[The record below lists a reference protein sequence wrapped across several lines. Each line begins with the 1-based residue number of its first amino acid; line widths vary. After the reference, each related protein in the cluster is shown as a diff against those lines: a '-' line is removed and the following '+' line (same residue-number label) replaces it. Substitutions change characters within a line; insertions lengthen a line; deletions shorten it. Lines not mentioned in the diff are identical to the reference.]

1 MAARV
6 LAGMGLDLVTDAE
19 LRASARADFDQRTQG
34 NPYRSPL
41 PAERKHPLGT
51 PPELLAKMERS

>member
-1 MAARV
+1 MARQMQALIHGGQQQRKG
-6 LAGMGLDLVTDAE
+6 AA
-19 LRASARADFDQRTQG
+19 DQRTQG